1 MEAIALVT
9 IVVIIFALVFASEQR
24 KNRARFYES
33 LSANIRNIM
42 LAIERGGDDNRK
54 IIRGINENLK
64 RMVLVMDAS
73 VLFSEYDK
81 KIPAGVSEYLTK
93 KLHDYDT
100 RAIEGHIRPTQKE
113 NTNGI

>member
-1 MEAIALVT
+1 MEAILLINIAG
-9 IVVIIFALVFASEQR
+9 IIFLLVFAVEKR
-24 KNRARFYES
+24 RNKMRFYES
-33 LSANIRNIM
+33 LSANVRNIM